1 MPKTEF
7 RITQR
12 GETIAHTTVESK
24 VAKCDFCSQPVGQSC
39 FIAREA
45 TMSVEP
51 QPGDINPLNLKEVRL
66 SSDAHWAACDPCAD
80 LIRAEDRQGLWQR
93 CCRSAPVDLDPEL
106 LAAIQGMLF
115 WACWDG
121 LSHPGAD
128 HPEHPRH
135 GEGGI

>member
-7 RITQR
+7 KITQR
-12 GETIAHTTVESK
+12 GETIASTTVETK
-24 VAKCDFCSQPVGQSC
+24 VAKCDFCSRPTGETC
-39 FIAREA
+39 FIARAA

-51 QPGDINPLNLKEVRL
+51 EPGDINPFNLKEIHL
-66 SSDAHWAACDPCAD
+66 NSDAHWAACDPCAV
-80 LIRAEDRQGLWQR
+80 LIRAKDRQGLWQR
-93 CCRSAPVDLDPEL
+93 CCRAAPIDLDPEL

-115 WACWDG
+115 WACFSG